1 MGALQY
7 SSLQDQIFS
16 LLLTESVS
24 LCMLLQILIG
34 MPLNTFCVTFRVQQ
48 HMTYILF
55 IAILLCYMV
64 LQMQTGN
71 VDDCKSMDDY
81 LVFFVTKYVEVDY
94 YFIQD
99 MVKKNNSDSFYF
111 LWASA
116 YRYLH

>member
-81 LVFFVTKYVEVDY
+81 LVFFLSQNMLRLAIILYK
-94 YFIQD
+94 IWL
-99 MVKKNNSDSFYF
+99 KKKDSDSFYF
-111 LWASA
+111 L
-116 YRYLH
+116 